1 MANNDKQIVLG
12 LDIPKTA
19 AQINA
24 DIKKLQNQLAKV
36 KATGALDTNA
46 TVRQINAQITAL
58 QSQLKSIDIKTNI
71 DTKDVNI
78 AARQIGANIAQNIAS
93 GISQSGDKVDSAMHQ
108 LVDQQ
113 AELQEC
119 IQEISKNINS
129 GGQKVINDTIK
140 ETESG
145 LAKLTAFFKSQ
156 ISQIAQNLGT
166 ELFAKIKNVGS
177 PKMFGLK
184 IILNIPTVCQFYW
197 IQ

>member
-1 MANNDKQIVLG
+1 MLG

-46 TVRQINAQITAL
+46 TVRQINAQIAAL

-71 DTKDVNI
+71 DAKDVNI

-93 GISQSGDKVDSAMHQ
+93 GISQSGDKVDSAVQQ
-108 LVDQQ
+108 LVEQQ

-119 IQEISKNINS
+119 MQGISEGIDS

-145 LAKLTAFFKSQ
+145 LAKLAAFFKSQ
-156 ISQIAQNLGT
+156 ILQAAQSQCND
-166 ELFAKIKNVGS
+166 LFAKFKNVGS

-184 IILNIPTVCQFYW
+184 IVLNIPTVCQFC
-197 IQ
+197 